1 MPKVVSNTTPIISL
15 MKIGKLEILK
25 ELYDQIYIP
34 QEVYNEI
41 EAGRYKK
48 YYLNLSEFEWIK
60 IEQIQDR
67 KSAAYFLDL
76 DKGEAAAIILAT
88 ESEADLILLD
98 ESLGRF
104 HAKHAGLRVT
114 GTIGI
119 LVKAKKHGLI
129 SELKPLIYELKE
141 KGVWLSEGLI
151 ERILELANE
160 PYR

>member
-15 MKIGKLEILK
+15 LKIGKLEILK
-25 ELYDQIYIP
+25 DLYDEIYIP
-34 QEVYNEI
+34 QEVFNEI
-41 EAGRYKK
+41 EAGKQKK
-48 YYLNLSEFEWIK
+48 YYLNLLAFEWIK

-67 KSAAYFLDL
+67 KSIAYFLDL
-76 DKGEAAAIILAT
+76 DKGEAEAIVLAT

-119 LVKAKKHGLI
+119 LVKAKKQGLI
-129 SELKPLIYELKE
+129 SELKPLILELKE
-141 KGVWLSEGLI
+141 IVDWLSESLI
-151 ERILELANE
+151 ERIAEL
-160 PYR
+160 

>member
-15 MKIGKLEILK
+15 LKIGKLEILK
-25 ELYDQIYIP
+25 VLYDEIYIP
-34 QEVYNEI
+34 QEVFNEI
-41 EAGRYKK
+41 EAGKHKK
-48 YYLNLSEFEWIK
+48 YYLNLLAFEWIK

-67 KSAAYFLDL
+67 KSIAYFLDL
-76 DKGEAAAIILAT
+76 DKGEPEAIVLAT

-119 LVKAKKHGLI
+119 LVKAKKQGLI
-129 SELKPLIYELKE
+129 SELKPLILELKE
-141 KGVWLSEGLI
+141 KGVWLSESLI
-151 ERILELANE
+151 ERILQLANE
-160 PYR
+160 T

>member
-15 MKIGKLEILK
+15 LKIGKLEILK
-25 ELYDQIYIP
+25 DLYDEIYIP
-34 QEVYNEI
+34 QEVFNEI
-41 EAGRYKK
+41 EAGKHKK
-48 YYLNLSEFEWIK
+48 YYLNLLTFEWIK

-67 KSAAYFLDL
+67 KSISYFLDL
-76 DKGEAAAIILAT
+76 DKGEAEAIVLAT

-119 LVKAKKHGLI
+119 LVKAKKQGSNL
-129 SELKPLIYELKE
+129 PL
-141 KGVWLSEGLI
+141 
-151 ERILELANE
+151 
-160 PYR
+160 

>member
-1 MPKVVSNTTPIISL
+1 M
-15 MKIGKLEILK
+15 EILK
-25 ELYDQIYIP
+25 DLYDEIYIP
-34 QEVYNEI
+34 QEVFNEI
-41 EAGRYKK
+41 EAGKHKK
-48 YYLNLSEFEWIK
+48 YYLNLLTFEWIK

-67 KSAAYFLDL
+67 KSIAYFLDL
-76 DKGEAAAIILAT
+76 DKGEAEAIVLAT

-119 LVKAKKHGLI
+119 LVKAKKQGLI
-129 SELKPLIYELKE
+129 SELKPLILELKE
-141 KGVWLSEGLI
+141 KGVWLSESLI

-160 PYR
+160 T

>member
-1 MPKVVSNTTPIISL
+1 
-15 MKIGKLEILK
+15 LEILK
-25 ELYDQIYIP
+25 DLYDEIYIP
-34 QEVYNEI
+34 QEVFNEI
-41 EAGRYKK
+41 EAGKHKK
-48 YYLNLSEFEWIK
+48 YYLNLLTFEWIK

-67 KSAAYFLDL
+67 KSISYFLDL
-76 DKGEAAAIILAT
+76 DKGEAEAIVLAT

-119 LVKAKKHGLI
+119 LVKAKKQGLI
-129 SELKPLIYELKE
+129 SELKPLILELKE
-141 KGVWLSEGLI
+141 KGVWLSESLI

-160 PYR
+160 T

>member
-15 MKIGKLEILK
+15 LKIGKLEILK
-25 ELYDQIYIP
+25 DLYDEIYIP
-34 QEVYNEI
+34 QEVFNEI
-41 EAGRYKK
+41 EAGKQKK
-48 YYLNLSEFEWIK
+48 YYLNLLAFEWIK

-67 KSAAYFLDL
+67 KSIAYFLDL
-76 DKGEAAAIILAT
+76 DKGEAEAIVLAT

-119 LVKAKKHGLI
+119 LVKAKKQGLI
-129 SELKPLIYELKE
+129 SELKPLILELKE
-141 KGVWLSEGLI
+141 KGVWLSESLI

-160 PYR
+160 T

>member
-15 MKIGKLEILK
+15 LKIGKLEILK
-25 ELYDQIYIP
+25 DLYDEIYIP
-34 QEVYNEI
+34 QEVFNEI
-41 EAGRYKK
+41 EAGKHKK
-48 YYLNLSEFEWIK
+48 YYLNLLTFEWIK

-67 KSAAYFLDL
+67 KSISYFLDL
-76 DKGEAAAIILAT
+76 DKGEAEAIVLAT

-119 LVKAKKHGLI
+119 LVKAKKRGLI
-129 SELKPLIYELKE
+129 SELKPLILELKD
-141 KGVWLSEGLI
+141 KGVWLSESLI

-160 PYR
+160 T

>member
-1 MPKVVSNTTPIISL
+1 MS
-15 MKIGKLEILK
+15 
-25 ELYDQIYIP
+25 QIRRQLFYIP
-34 QEVYNEI
+34 QEVFNEI
-41 EAGRYKK
+41 EAGKHKK
-48 YYLNLSEFEWIK
+48 YYLNLLTFDWIK

-67 KSAAYFLDL
+67 KSISYFLDL
-76 DKGEAAAIILAT
+76 DKGEAEAIVLAT

-119 LVKAKKHGLI
+119 LVKAKKQGLI
-129 SELKPLIYELKE
+129 SELKPLILELKD
-141 KGVWLSEGLI
+141 KGVWLSESLI

-160 PYR
+160 T

>member
-15 MKIGKLEILK
+15 LKIGKLEILK
-25 ELYDQIYIP
+25 DLYDEIYIP
-34 QEVYNEI
+34 QEVFNEI
-41 EAGRYKK
+41 EAGKHKK
-48 YYLNLSEFEWIK
+48 YYLNLLTFEWIK

-67 KSAAYFLDL
+67 KSISYFLDL
-76 DKGEAAAIILAT
+76 DKGEAEAIVLAT

-119 LVKAKKHGLI
+119 LVKAKKQGLI
-129 SELKPLIYELKE
+129 SELKPLILELKD
-141 KGVWLSEGLI
+141 KGVWLSESLI

-160 PYR
+160 T

>member
-15 MKIGKLEILK
+15 LKIGKLEILK
-25 ELYDQIYIP
+25 DLYDEIYIP
-34 QEVYNEI
+34 QEVFNEI
-41 EAGRYKK
+41 EAGKHKK
-48 YYLNLSEFEWIK
+48 YYLNLLTFEWIK

-67 KSAAYFLDL
+67 KSIAYFLDL
-76 DKGEAAAIILAT
+76 DKGEAEAIVLAT

-119 LVKAKKHGLI
+119 LVKAKKQGLI
-129 SELKPLIYELKE
+129 SELKPLILELKD
-141 KGVWLSEGLI
+141 KGVWFSESLI

-160 PYR
+160 T

>member
-15 MKIGKLEILK
+15 LKIGKLEILK
-25 ELYDQIYIP
+25 DLYDEIYIP
-34 QEVYNEI
+34 QEVFNEI
-41 EAGRYKK
+41 EAGKHKK
-48 YYLNLSEFEWIK
+48 YYLNLLTFEWIK

-67 KSAAYFLDL
+67 KSIAYFLDL
-76 DKGEAAAIILAT
+76 DKGEAEAIVLAT

-119 LVKAKKHGLI
+119 LVKAKSRDLF
-129 SELKPLIYELKE
+129 
-141 KGVWLSEGLI
+141 LSS
-151 ERILELANE
+151 NH
-160 PYR
+160 

>member
-1 MPKVVSNTTPIISL
+1 MS
-15 MKIGKLEILK
+15 
-25 ELYDQIYIP
+25 QIRLQLFYIP
-34 QEVYNEI
+34 QEVFNEI
-41 EAGRYKK
+41 EAGKHKK
-48 YYLNLSEFEWIK
+48 YYLNLLTFEWIK

-67 KSAAYFLDL
+67 KSISYFLDL
-76 DKGEAAAIILAT
+76 DKGEAEAIVLAT

-119 LVKAKKHGLI
+119 LVKAKKQGLI
-129 SELKPLIYELKE
+129 SELKPLILELKD
-141 KGVWLSEGLI
+141 KGVWLSESLI

-160 PYR
+160 A

>member
-15 MKIGKLEILK
+15 LKIGKLEILK
-25 ELYDQIYIP
+25 DLYKEIYIP
-34 QEVYNEI
+34 QEVFSEI
-41 EAGRYKK
+41 EAGKHK
-48 YYLNLSEFEWIK
+48 EYYLNLLELEWIK

-67 KSAAYFLDL
+67 KSIAYFLDL
-76 DKGEAAAIILAT
+76 DKGEAEAIILAT

-119 LVKAKKHGLI
+119 LVKAKKQGLI
-129 SELKPLIYELKE
+129 SELKPLLLELKE
-141 KGVWLSEGLI
+141 KGVWLSESLI

-160 PYR
+160 A

>member
-1 MPKVVSNTTPIISL
+1 MS
-15 MKIGKLEILK
+15 
-25 ELYDQIYIP
+25 QIRLQLFYIP
-34 QEVYNEI
+34 QEVFNEI
-41 EAGRYKK
+41 EAGKHKK
-48 YYLNLSEFEWIK
+48 YYLNLLTFEWIK

-67 KSAAYFLDL
+67 KSIAYFLDL
-76 DKGEAAAIILAT
+76 DKGEAEAIVLAT

-119 LVKAKKHGLI
+119 LVKAKKQGLI
-129 SELKPLIYELKE
+129 SELKPLILELKD
-141 KGVWLSEGLI
+141 KGVWFSESLI

-160 PYR
+160 T

>member
-15 MKIGKLEILK
+15 LKIGKLEILK
-25 ELYDQIYIP
+25 VLYDEIYIP
-34 QEVYNEI
+34 QEVFNEI
-41 EAGRYKK
+41 EAGKQKK
-48 YYLNLSEFEWIK
+48 YYLNLLAFEWIK

-67 KSAAYFLDL
+67 KSIAYFLDL
-76 DKGEAAAIILAT
+76 DKGEAEAIVLAT

-119 LVKAKKHGLI
+119 LVKAKKQGLI
-129 SELKPLIYELKE
+129 SELKPLILELKE
-141 KGVWLSEGLI
+141 KGVWLSESLI

-160 PYR
+160 T

>member
-1 MPKVVSNTTPIISL
+1 
-15 MKIGKLEILK
+15 
-25 ELYDQIYIP
+25 
-34 QEVYNEI
+34 
-41 EAGRYKK
+41 
-48 YYLNLSEFEWIK
+48 LNLLAFEWFK

-67 KSAAYFLDL
+67 KSIAYFLDL
-76 DKGEAAAIILAT
+76 DKGEAEAIVLAT

-119 LVKAKKHGLI
+119 LLKAKKQGLI
-129 SELKPLIYELKE
+129 SELKPLILELKDN
-141 KGVWLSEGLI
+141 GVWLSESLI

-160 PYR
+160 T